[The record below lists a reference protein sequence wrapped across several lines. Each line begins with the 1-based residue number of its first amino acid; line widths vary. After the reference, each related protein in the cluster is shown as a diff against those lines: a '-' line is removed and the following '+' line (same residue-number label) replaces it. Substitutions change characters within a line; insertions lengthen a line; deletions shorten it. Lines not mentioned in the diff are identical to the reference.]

1 MSEKMKTAYILLR
14 KDVMND
20 GDGYDNDY
28 PIEAAFVS
36 RESAEWHLASL
47 LNDMRET
54 DEYDDY
60 LDDELFEIV
69 EVPLVT
75 AFGEEDEA

>member
-1 MSEKMKTAYILLR
+1 MKTAYILLR

-20 GDGYDNDY
+20 GDSYDNDY

-36 RESAEWHLASL
+36 RESAEWYLASL

-69 EVPLVT
+69 EVPLMT
-75 AFGEEDEA
+75 AFGEEDKT